1 MGSSSPGRPGA
12 SGERLSRRSLA
23 VACVAL
29 AVAAAS
35 ADSSVVALALPQLY
49 GDFRTTIVGVSWVLT
64 AYNAAVALT
73 AIALLIARRGLSV
86 RAYAVGVGLF
96 LLASAACA
104 LAGDLAVLIVAR
116 SLQGVGAALLLAG
129 AFRLLDVRAW
139 SSAAAVGV
147 AAGPALGGALTQAFD
162 WRAIFALQLPVA
174 LFGLLAAREHGRP
187 DEGPVRPALV
197 PDLAIG
203 LLFGALV
210 GALFLAVLLLV
221 AGWRYSPIHGAAVV
235 SALPLAGLASGRI
248 PRRSVSGGATL
259 LALGLVALALL
270 PSASVVFP
278 LCALALCGA
287 GLGIALPLLSE
298 RALAGGA
305 VLTVAARHVGL
316 VASLALVAPILAH
329 ALPPAGRHAE
339 LQATRL
345 ILDAPVGLATKVPV
359 ALDLGS
365 AFHRAQAGEVPDL
378 RAPFDAHGAR
388 HDAHLAR
395 VRDDLSGAVDRTI
408 ARAFRT
414 SFAVCAAFA
423 AAAALIGRRFVS

>member
-162 WRAIFALQLPVA
+162 WRAIFVLQLPVA

-235 SALPLAGLASGRI
+235 S
-248 PRRSVSGGATL
+248 
-259 LALGLVALALL
+259 
-270 PSASVVFP
+270 
-278 LCALALCGA
+278 
-287 GLGIALPLLSE
+287 
-298 RALAGGA
+298 
-305 VLTVAARHVGL
+305 
-316 VASLALVAPILAH
+316 
-329 ALPPAGRHAE
+329 
-339 LQATRL
+339 
-345 ILDAPVGLATKVPV
+345 
-359 ALDLGS
+359 
-365 AFHRAQAGEVPDL
+365 
-378 RAPFDAHGAR
+378 
-388 HDAHLAR
+388 
-395 VRDDLSGAVDRTI
+395 
-408 ARAFRT
+408 
-414 SFAVCAAFA
+414 
-423 AAAALIGRRFVS
+423 

>member
-1 MGSSSPGRPGA
+1 
-12 SGERLSRRSLA
+12 
-23 VACVAL
+23 VACVAVV
-29 AVAAAS
+29 VAAAS

-49 GDFRTTIVGVSWVLT
+49 GDFGTTIVGVSWVLT
-64 AYNAAVALT
+64 AYNAAVAVT
-73 AIALLIARRGLSV
+73 AIALLVARRAPSV
-86 RAYAVGVGLF
+86 RVYGVGVALF

-104 LAGDLAVLIVAR
+104 VAGGLTVLIVAR
-116 SLQGVGAALLLAG
+116 CVQGVGAALLLAG
-129 AFRLLDVRAW
+129 AFRLIDVRAW

-147 AAGPALGGALTQAFD
+147 AAGPAIGGALTQVFD
-162 WRAIFALQLPVA
+162 WRAIFVLQLPLA
-174 LFGLLAAREHGRP
+174 LLGLLAARNRGRP
-187 DEGPVRPALV
+187 AEGAARTTLI
-197 PDLAIG
+197 PDAAIG

-235 SALPLAGLASGRI
+235 SVLPLAGLLARGR
-248 PRRSVSGGATL
+248 SAGAGAAL
-259 LALGLVALALL
+259 VALGLVALALL
-270 PSASVVFP
+270 PSGNVIFP

-298 RALAGGA
+298 RALARGA

-339 LQATRL
+339 LQATKL
-345 ILDAPVGLATKVPV
+345 ILDAPVGLGTKVPV

-365 AFHRAQAGEVPDL
+365 AFQRAQTGEVPDL
-378 RAPFDAHGAR
+378 RAPFDAHGAQ
-388 HDAHLAR
+388 HHAALAR
-395 VRDDLSGAVDRTI
+395 VRDTLSETVDRTI

-414 SFAVCAAFA
+414 SFALCAAFA
-423 AAAALIGRRFVS
+423 AAAALVGRKIVR